1 MNKLDAYL
9 QTMLVE
15 LLVGLVDLVCNASD
29 DWVSQQLAAL
39 L

>member
-1 MNKLDAYL
+1 
-9 QTMLVE
+9 MLVE